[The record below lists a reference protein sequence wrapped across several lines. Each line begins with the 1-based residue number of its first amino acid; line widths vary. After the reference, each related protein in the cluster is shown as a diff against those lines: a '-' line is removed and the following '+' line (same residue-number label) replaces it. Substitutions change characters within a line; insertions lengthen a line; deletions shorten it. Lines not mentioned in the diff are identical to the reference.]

1 MKNATGS
8 QLAPASDSESDND
21 EEGNADNNDD
31 GEESDVESSE
41 PSEESDQESGIFL
54 KTEHVINLTAFR
66 K

>member
-21 EEGNADNNDD
+21 EEGNAGNDD
-31 GEESDVESSE
+31 GEESDADSSE